1 MYTISYIPYLDRQ
14 CSLYIYVWAMRQE
27 PPADL
32 KHFFVRQ
39 SPQTLSPYKGMP
51 PISSSF
57 TSSNFNSCIWIWRDP
72 HRNQMLSMY
81 EDITFIYTILEQYQ
95 YSISFPLSTLIMSDH
110 NRSKRV
116 TNIFF
121 SKDILLI

>member
-1 MYTISYIPYLDRQ
+1 MYAISYIPYLDRQ
-14 CSLYIYVWAMRQE
+14 SSLYIYVWAMRQE

-32 KHFFVRQ
+32 KHFFIRQ

-51 PISSSF
+51 PVSSSF

-72 HRNQMLSMY
+72 RRNQMLSMY
-81 EDITFIYTILEQYQ
+81 EDITFIYTILEQHQ